1 LLGELIS
8 SYLDRKVFEAR
19 VIVGEIGRAMTGKT
33 SGSANSPNGV
43 QWVQPDDFLKRMGVK
58 IE

>member
-1 LLGELIS
+1 LIGELVN
-8 SYLDRKVFEAR
+8 SYVDRKVFEAR

-33 SGSANSPNGV
+33 SSSAKSPNGIE
-43 QWVQPDDFLKRMGVK
+43 WVQPDDFLKRMGVK

>member
-1 LLGELIS
+1 LIGELIS

-19 VIVGEIGRAMTGKT
+19 VIVGEIGRAMTGNK
-33 SGSANSPNGV
+33 SGSAKSPNGIE
-43 QWVQPDDFLKRMGVK
+43 WVEPDDFLKRMGVK